1 MSKVVIQ
8 GNASGTGNFT
18 IAAPNSNTDRT
29 LTLPD
34 EAGTVIT
41 TAGVPSSSLPS
52 GTVLQT
58 VQHLYNDA
66 TSIATSYTYTDITNG
81 SKTITSIGDNSKFLI
96 TVCVHTYQSA
106 GNGHNIGVNRTVG
119 GTTTRVLGVDGALG
133 DSWLGHANGP
143 GSTHNQSGTITRL
156 YLDSPSQ
163 SAGTAITYQTLVS
176 RWTSGTIYVNYTAY
190 DCKSSITIQEIAA

>member
-52 GTVLQT
+52 GSVLQ
-58 VQHLYNDA
+58 VVSQSN
-66 TSIATSYTYTDITNG
+66 NG
-81 SKTITSIGDNSKFLI
+81 GM
-96 TVCVHTYQSA
+96 
-106 GNGHNIGVNRTVG
+106 
-119 GTTTRVLGVDGALG
+119 
-133 DSWLGHANGP
+133 
-143 GSTHNQSGTITRL
+143 GSTTNTSSYVASSETLSITPTSASSKVMVFISGIAQNGTSSGGVLLYVYKDGSQLYDGGLLNFSTTGGNHINGFCIQ
-156 YLDSPSQ
+156 YLDSPATTS
-163 SAGTAITYQTLVS
+163 SVTYTLYFRAYSTGTAYLYDTQTTLM
-176 RWTSGTIYVNYTAY
+176 
-190 DCKSSITIQEIAA
+190 EIAA

>member
-1 MSKVVIQ
+1 MSTLKVDSILDTS
-8 GNASGTGNFT
+8 GNA
-18 IAAPNSNTDRT
+18 
-29 LTLPD
+29 
-34 EAGTVIT
+34 TV
-41 TAGVPSSSLPS
+41 A

-96 TVCVHTYQSA
+96 TACVHIYQYN
-106 GNGHNIGVNRTVG
+106 GNGYNIGVSRTVG
-119 GTTTRVLGVDGALG
+119 GTTTRLIGVDGSLG
-133 DSWLGHANGP
+133 DAWLGSGNGP
-143 GSTHNQSGTITRL
+143 GAATNQTGAITRL

-163 SAGTAITYQTLVS
+163 SAGTAITYQTLFT
-176 RWTSGTIYVNYTAY
+176 RWTSGTIYVNYTSY